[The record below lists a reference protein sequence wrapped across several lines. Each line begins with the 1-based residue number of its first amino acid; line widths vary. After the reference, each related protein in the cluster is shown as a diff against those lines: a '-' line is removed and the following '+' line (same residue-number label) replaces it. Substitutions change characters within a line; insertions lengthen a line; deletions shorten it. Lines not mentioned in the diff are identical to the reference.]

1 MSAIAD
7 RRRILLKY
15 DIIMSSS
22 TAGAQK
28 YPTWRDVVIQESKNA
43 DQGLHSLSDK
53 SFQDVEDQLIGAD
66 TSVLIM
72 CAPTEE
78 GKEANTATDNS
89 PRLTLLHHLSKLE
102 LAKSPENNA
111 KTVTEK
117 TSVYVALEGL
127 EAQATPVELAFEKG
141 LYEDK
146 IEIRAPR
153 WQAFKDIDSHE
164 KLAKLLEEGD
174 LPAASASITLYTVRK
189 FQVVPPVL
197 HSVLLQRSDNDD
209 LSLAPAALL
218 LGVLQTIQDRKTEN
232 KKNGKEND
240 DEIDVYC
247 RGIVAFLWHLS
258 CTPKSTLDV
267 SCNLIHATKSPEA
280 LEWSK
285 KLHATFI
292 DTSIKIE
299 ETVEDAKDDT
309 TGSPNG
315 KPTGKKTRT
324 WQENYMRLV
333 AYKTLVGDCNVPREY
348 AKDKALGEWVKNQ
361 RSVSKT
367 LPKERRAQL
376 EDIGFTFSSTQL
388 DRSKKIWDANYE
400 RLALLTK
407 KHEGSFTKALKE
419 DRSLQHWVTI
429 QRQSHRRGNMD
440 AERKKKLDDID
451 FIWKIKNDYT
461 PRKKN
466 DMQWQKGY
474 EKLME
479 FHKEHKHCNV
489 PKRPTDCRPLWEWVY
504 SQRKA
509 YTEKRLP
516 ADRIKLM
523 EDLGMVWDND
533 MGQGM
538 HKKMVSSQL
547 FTFYSS
553 SQF

>member
-1 MSAIAD
+1 M
-7 RRRILLKY
+7 
-15 DIIMSSS
+15 
-22 TAGAQK
+22 
-28 YPTWRDVVIQESKNA
+28 N
-43 DQGLHSLSDK
+43 DK
-53 SFQDVEDQLIGAD
+53 TLQDVEDQLIGAD
-66 TSVLIM
+66 ASALIM

-78 GKEANTATDNS
+78 GNEANNTAKAKS
-89 PRLTLLHHLSKLE
+89 PKLTLLHHLSKVE
-102 LAKSPENNA
+102 VVKQPEKDDKTATEKSP
-111 KTVTEK
+111 
-117 TSVYVALEGL
+117 VYVALKGL
-127 EAQATPVELAFEKG
+127 EAQATPVELALGKG

-146 IEIRAPR
+146 VEIRAPK
-153 WQAFKDIDSHE
+153 WQTLKDIDSHE
-164 KLAKLLEEGD
+164 KLAKLLEKED
-174 LPAASASITLYTVRK
+174 APVVSADSSLYSVRK

-197 HSVLLQRSDNDD
+197 QRVLFRPRHSNDDD
-209 LSLAPAALL
+209 LSLSPASLL
-218 LGVLQTIQDRKTEN
+218 LEVLQTIQDN
-232 KKNGKEND
+232 KIEAKNNEKDGGL
-240 DEIDVYC
+240 DVYC
-247 RGIVAFLWHLS
+247 RGFVAFLWHLS
-258 CTPKSTLDV
+258 CTSESKLDV
-267 SCNLIHATKSPEA
+267 SDDLIHGTKSPEV

-285 KLHATFI
+285 KLHNDSI
-292 DTSIKIE
+292 DMSIKIE
-299 ETVEDAKDDT
+299 GTVEGTKDGIAT
-309 TGSPNG
+309 SPNG

-324 WQENYMRLV
+324 WQENYLRLV
-333 AYKTLVGDCNVPREY
+333 AYKDLVGDCNVPREY

-376 EDIGFTFSSTQL
+376 EDIGFIFSSTQL

-400 RLALLTK
+400 RLAELTK

-429 QRQSHRRGNMD
+429 QRQSHRRGNLD
-440 AERKKKLDDID
+440 DERKKRLDDID

-474 EKLME
+474 EKLQE
-479 FHKEHKHCNV
+479 FHKDHNHCNV

-533 MGQGM
+533 MGQGTHRKTM
-538 HKKMVSSQL
+538 PSQL
-547 FTFYSS
+547 LIMYGTF
-553 SQF
+553 QL